1 VLLKEMQSLALDVKV
16 VSVDGGDVAVRE
28 EEDELLR
35 AAEEL
40 GIDLRPVADRAAARQ
55 PEAQELEEGVDRNDE
70 DGELTVPNDE
80 LLGEELVEDD
90 LDGESDDDGDGDDD
104 DEGGFGDIADL
115 ELVEEGGDE

>member
-1 VLLKEMQSLALDVKV
+1 MQSLALDVKV

-40 GIDLRPVADRAAARQ
+40 GIDLRPVADRAAARA
-55 PEAQELEEGVDRNDE
+55 PGAQELEEGVDRNDE

-80 LLGEELVEDD
+80 LLGEEIVEGD
-90 LDGESDDDGDGDDD
+90 LGSGDDD
-104 DEGGFGDIADL
+104 DEEDGGGDDGEGFGDIADL
-115 ELVEEGGDE
+115 ELVEEGDKE

>member
-1 VLLKEMQSLALDVKV
+1 M

-40 GIDLRPVADRAAARQ
+40 GIDLRPVADRAAARA
-55 PEAQELEEGVDRNDE
+55 PEAQELEEGADRTDA

-80 LLGEELVEDD
+80 LLGEELDEDD
-90 LDGESDDDGDGDDD
+90 LALSGGADD
-104 DEGGFGDIADL
+104 DEDTGDMPAAELDL
-115 ELVEEGGDE
+115 EEVEE